1 MITMFNN
8 FTDFIYTLITI
19 FVIFVLILVLVSLL
33 YSLRNT
39 RRNPLSELSF
49 EELFQIV
56 NVIISNEVSLYERNV
71 FNNGGKILSRE
82 NYDNYYKDI
91 LENVFST
98 FSDNLVN
105 SITVYISKDS
115 FYTMVSREIMVYLNN
130 KIL

>member
-1 MITMFNN
+1 MFNN